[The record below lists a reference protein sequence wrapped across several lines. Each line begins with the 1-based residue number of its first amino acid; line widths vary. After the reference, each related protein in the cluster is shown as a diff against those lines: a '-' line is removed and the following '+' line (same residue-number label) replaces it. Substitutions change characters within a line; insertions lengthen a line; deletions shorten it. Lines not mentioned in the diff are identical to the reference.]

1 MARFNALKSCV
12 DRIRALRKPQPESA
26 VASLDH
32 HMIIAN
38 AIHHRERDGKATTL
52 RDLHKISEL
61 SQSDALKA
69 VSVLERAGMVV
80 VSDNTHDAFESA
92 VSLSPKTRDEIETNL
107 RRNAA

>member
-1 MARFNALKSCV
+1 MARLSALRSCV
-12 DRIRALRKPQPESA
+12 NRLRVRRKPQKAA
-26 VASLDH
+26 VVQSHDEP
-32 HMIIAN
+32 MIIAN
-38 AIHHRERDGKATTL
+38 AIHHRERAGEVTKL

-69 VSVLERAGMVV
+69 IAVLEKAGMVE

-92 VSLSPKTRDEIETNL
+92 VSLSPKTRTEIETNL